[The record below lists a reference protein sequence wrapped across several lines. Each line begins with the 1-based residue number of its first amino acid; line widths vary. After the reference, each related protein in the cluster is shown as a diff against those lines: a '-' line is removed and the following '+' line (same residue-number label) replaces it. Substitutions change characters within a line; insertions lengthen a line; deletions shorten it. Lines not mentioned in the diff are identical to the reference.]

1 MSAHSFP
8 LEIPLSLPAG
18 FDQSTLEMEC
28 QQLLME
34 VPALTNRNS
43 YAFVQNRFVGCGAQ
57 LGQLGPDGSPC
68 REDEWTLCL
77 FVTLRVKVHLS
88 AVLALHIEQA
98 FLDSLVDYL
107 GV

>member
-18 FDQSTLEMEC
+18 FDQSTFEMEC

-34 VPALTNRNS
+34 VPARTNRNS

-77 FVTLRVKVHLS
+77 FVTWRVKVHLS
-88 AVLALHIEQA
+88 AALALHIEQA

>member
-8 LEIPLSLPAG
+8 LEILHSLLVG
-18 FDQSTLEMEC
+18 FDQSILEMEC

-34 VPALTNRNS
+34 VSALTNRNS
-43 YAFVQNRFVGCGAQ
+43 YGFVQNRFVGCGAQ

-68 REDEWTLCL
+68 RADEWTLCL
-77 FVTLRVKVHLS
+77 FVTWHVKVHLS